1 MWQGESSV
9 CEFQAAGGVL
19 YLWIKLM
26 VITPWFLGVKVGET
40 EFENGEWVAFE
51 SRSPCASTSV
61 ILVL

>member
-1 MWQGESSV
+1 M
-9 CEFQAAGGVL
+9 
-19 YLWIKLM
+19 KLM